1 MLMLQ
6 RNLMNST
13 VLPTP
18 IVSQYPR
25 RHQQKRESAASG
37 PLGVSPDKATGHGSA
52 GMGPALATKIK
63 MPCQRPASCIGRLGR
78 WLALTPAKLA

>member
-37 PLGVSPDKATGHGSA
+37 PPGVSPDKATGHGSA
-52 GMGPALATKIK
+52 GIGGNEDQYALSATRFLQWSVGAMAGPD
-63 MPCQRPASCIGRLGR
+63 PS
-78 WLALTPAKLA
+78 

>member
-18 IVSQYPR
+18 IVSQCAPQAPAEARKRCVRAARGFTGQSDGPWVGGYRWQR
-25 RHQQKRESAASG
+25 RSIRLVSD
-37 PLGVSPDKATGHGSA
+37 PL
-52 GMGPALATKIK
+52 LA
-63 MPCQRPASCIGRLGR
+63 MVGWGDGWP
-78 WLALTPAKLA
+78 

>member
-18 IVSQYPR
+18 IVSQYPPQAPAEAR
-25 RHQQKRESAASG
+25 KRCVRAVRGFTGQSDGPWVGGYVTCAGNEGQDALSATRFLHWSVGAMAG
-37 PLGVSPDKATGHGSA
+37 PDPS
-52 GMGPALATKIK
+52 
-63 MPCQRPASCIGRLGR
+63 
-78 WLALTPAKLA
+78 